1 MLGSMRVMVVTS
13 QKGGT
18 GKTTLSGHIAVE
30 AERNGFGPVALMDAD
45 PQGSLA
51 SWWNARVAETPHFAR
66 TEVSRLHTDIQRLRS
81 SGVRLVIIDTP
92 PAVTST
98 IRNVVA
104 FADLVV
110 IPTRPSP
117 HDLRAVA
124 ATLDIVEYKGK
135 PFVFVVNGA
144 TPRARITADAAV
156 ALSQHGTVAP
166 VTIHHRT
173 DFASSMI
180 DGRTVT
186 ECNPKGKSAQEIAE
200 LWTYLAT
207 RLAKLEPRPVLAP
220 LWPERPVFGRNEA
233 SPEAAPAMPPAP
245 QSMRPP
251 EHEPL
256 AEGEAELDD
265 DLNAQLVGSLDE
277 PSQPARGTL
286 PQGIPIASERPIERP
301 AFGRREG
308 SGPPVSGFG
317 RRSSYSNH

>member
-144 TPRARITADAAV
+144 TPRAR
-156 ALSQHGTVAP
+156 
-166 VTIHHRT
+166 HR
-173 DFASSMI
+173 
-180 DGRTVT
+180 GRGG
-186 ECNPKGKSAQEIAE
+186 C
-200 LWTYLAT
+200 
-207 RLAKLEPRPVLAP
+207 
-220 LWPERPVFGRNEA
+220 
-233 SPEAAPAMPPAP
+233 
-245 QSMRPP
+245 
-251 EHEPL
+251 
-256 AEGEAELDD
+256 
-265 DLNAQLVGSLDE
+265 LV
-277 PSQPARGTL
+277 PARHRGAGHDPSPHRFRL
-286 PQGIPIASERPIERP
+286 EHDRRPHRHRVQPQG
-301 AFGRREG
+301 
-308 SGPPVSGFG
+308 
-317 RRSSYSNH
+317 